1 MSYNY
6 GILWY
11 FIELNVLNLEPMSRF
26 ELLKKLIVRHR
37 SQLVLTYVLFSLEM
51 MGTLLRPFFLGEAV
65 NDLMKGSYHGL
76 IVLSAVHVAWLII
89 GTIRHR
95 FDTRTYS
102 AIYTSLVTRF
112 LARRYGQKD
121 ISKLSA
127 HSTLAREFVDFL
139 EYDLIYVIEAAYNI
153 LGSLILLCFYDTAIV
168 SVCLSILLPVGAI
181 SYFYGRKMKRLNRVK
196 NDELE
201 KQVDII
207 STGNIHVIRQH
218 YNNLRKW
225 QIKISDQEAWNF
237 GIMELMVIVVIGIS
251 LLVSAKAAVPAVLVG
266 DLIGIYNYIL
276 KFVSGLDTIP
286 YTVQRIS
293 SLTDITRRIELEAED
308 FPEDGGVTP
317 IKRKQLDIDKAHRV
331 SA

>member
-1 MSYNY
+1 
-6 GILWY
+6 
-11 FIELNVLNLEPMSRF
+11 MSRF
-26 ELLKKLIVRHR
+26 ELLRKLILKHR
-37 SQLVLTYVLFSLEM
+37 GQLLLTYLLFSLEM
-51 MGTLLRPFFLGEAV
+51 MGTLLRPFFLGNAV

-76 IVLSAVHVAWLII
+76 ILLSAIHVAWLIT

-112 LARRYGQKD
+112 LARRFGQKD

-139 EYDLIYVIEAAYNI
+139 EYDLIYVIEAAYNL
-153 LGSLILLCFYDTAIV
+153 LGSLVLLFFYDRSIVLVCMAILV
-168 SVCLSILLPVGAI
+168 PVTAI
-181 SYFYGRKMKRLNRVK
+181 SYFYGGKMKKLNRVK

-207 STGNIHVIRQH
+207 ATGNIHTIRQH

-251 LLVSAKAAVPAVLVG
+251 LLVSTKAQVPAVLVG

-286 YTVQRIS
+286 YTVQRLS
-293 SLTDITRRIELEAED
+293 SLTDITHRIEIEAED

-317 IKRKQLDIDKAHRV
+317 IKRKPLDIQKARRV

>member
-1 MSYNY
+1 V
-6 GILWY
+6 
-11 FIELNVLNLEPMSRF
+11 FELIVQNLEPMTRF
-26 ELLKKLIVRHR
+26 QLLKKLVLHHR
-37 SQLVLTYVLFSLEM
+37 GQLLLTYLLFSLEM
-51 MGTLLRPFFLGEAV
+51 LGNLLRPFFLGEAV
-65 NDLMKGSYHGL
+65 NDLIKGSYHGL
-76 IVLSAVHVAWLII
+76 LILCGVHVAWLII

-95 FDTRTYS
+95 YDTRTYS

-112 LARRYGQKD
+112 LSRRFGQKD

-127 HSTLAREFVDFL
+127 HSTLAREFVDFF
-139 EYDLIYVIEAAYNI
+139 EYDLVYVIEAVYNL
-153 LGSLILLCFYDTAIV
+153 LGSLVLLFFYDRAIV
-168 SVCLSILLPVGAI
+168 TVCLLILLPVSAL
-181 SYFYGRKMKRLNRVK
+181 SYFYGRKMRRLNKVK

-207 STGNIHVIRQH
+207 STGNIHTIRQH

-237 GIMELMVIVVIGIS
+237 GIMEIMVIVVIGIS
-251 LLVSAKAAVPAVLVG
+251 LLVSTKAQVPAVLVG

-286 YTVQRIS
+286 YTVQRLS
-293 SLTDITRRIELEAED
+293 SLTDITRRIQLEADD

-317 IKRKQLDIDKAHRV
+317 IKRKTFTYDKEHRV